1 MVVVGAVAVSGLLP
15 LGVAIQ
21 KGLSEGQKATTNL
34 ARSGSPKPDDVMEAL
49 GVLAGAYASIQ
60 ILDKQARMLDI
71 NKIPPETK
79 PVLEKFKTSLPSMLS
94 GTKDTITHLTNSIK
108 DPTKVNKGDIQKA
121 DKIMGEQGTVFKQIA
136 PIIKP
141 LVDWKLP
148 KGIND
153 ISLPGILTSP
163 LPSPTLG
170 DGWKG
175 TVIPGTLTVAS
186 PRIPWDAALTPPAG
200 GAAGGGGGGG
210 GEGGVGGGGASQ
222 MLSGLLDLA
231 GQAEVAVR
239 GAVDAV
245 KGLTS
250 LCRRDEYSCPIS
262 FPKLSNALSQLM
274 AATEGE

>member
-79 PVLEKFKTSLPSMLS
+79 PVIEKFKTSLPSMLS
-94 GTKDTITHLTNSIK
+94 GTTDTITHLTNSIK

-175 TVIPGTLTVAS
+175 TVIPGTLTVVS

-210 GEGGVGGGGASQ
+210 GGGFGGGGASQ